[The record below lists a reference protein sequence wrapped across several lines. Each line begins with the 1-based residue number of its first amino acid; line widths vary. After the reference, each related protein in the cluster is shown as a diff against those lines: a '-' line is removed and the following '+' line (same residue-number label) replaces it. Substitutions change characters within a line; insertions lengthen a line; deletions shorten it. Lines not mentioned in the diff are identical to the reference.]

1 MIFLDL
7 VFSEE
12 NKNYNETLRWKYF
25 VQTIIPFFHFQCFF
39 KHESRDFE
47 VDESRERLASRH
59 LFITDFDTEYSSY
72 FKISAKSSIAV
83 RNKRK
88 DGYVKIHRRL
98 SRKLAFIS
106 HEPNLDTL
114 PSSRRVFSIRS
125 PFSLSLSLEKHF
137 RSISCTEPNLEIS
150 DHETTVESRLHLTG
164 GLLNDP
170 ILYLREIDFN
180 GASRKEFSREL
191 LQEYRHLRRVNCIRM
206 IIFSSSASFK
216 IRKIIKFFHVH

>member
-1 MIFLDL
+1 M
-7 VFSEE
+7 
-12 NKNYNETLRWKYF
+12 
-25 VQTIIPFFHFQCFF
+25 
-39 KHESRDFE
+39 
-47 VDESRERLASRH
+47 
-59 LFITDFDTEYSSY
+59 
-72 FKISAKSSIAV
+72 

-114 PSSRRVFSIRS
+114 PSSRRIFSIRS

>member
-25 VQTIIPFFHFQCFF
+25 VQTVIPFFHFQCFF

-191 LQEYRHLRRVNCIRM
+191 LQEYRHLRRVNWIRM
-206 IIFSSSASFK
+206 IIFS
-216 IRKIIKFFHVH
+216 

>member
-1 MIFLDL
+1 MATSKFIAD
-7 VFSEE
+7 
-12 NKNYNETLRWKYF
+12 
-25 VQTIIPFFHFQCFF
+25 
-39 KHESRDFE
+39 
-47 VDESRERLASRH
+47 SRESWP
-59 LFITDFDTEYSSY
+59 LFPTSQTLTLSPVPGEYFRY
-72 FKISAKSSIAV
+72 
-83 RNKRK
+83 
-88 DGYVKIHRRL
+88 D
-98 SRKLAFIS
+98 
-106 HEPNLDTL
+106 P
-114 PSSRRVFSIRS
+114 
-125 PFSLSLSLEKHF
+125 PFLSLSLEKHF